1 MPWNSFFAICCFN
14 KAPQD
19 LPASRE
25 VWLSTVVAYILGSF
39 LLTLISQDA
48 AVSILSALIDT
59 ALLSLLTSTTLG
71 FRGLSSRSLQT
82 TTALFGTGFLFTL
95 VAIPLS
101 MLMSSLPET
110 SVIVF
115 PLFLFV
121 ISLLLWS
128 IGVMAHILR
137 HALSS
142 SMFEGVLLAFLF
154 VFVTTMIVTSLFPS
168 TAIQ

>member
-1 MPWNSFFAICCFN
+1 MPWRSLIAICCFG

-19 LPASRE
+19 LPASRG
-25 VWLSTVVAYILGSF
+25 VWLSAVLSYVLGSF
-39 LLTLISQDA
+39 LLTAISQDP
-48 AVSILSALIDT
+48 AVSIISALLDT

-71 FRGLSSRSLQT
+71 VRGLSSRSLQT
-82 TTALFGTGFLFTL
+82 TTALFGTGFIFTL

-101 MLMSSLPET
+101 LLMSSLPEA
-110 SVIVF
+110 SAAVF

-121 ISLLLWS
+121 ISLLLWN

-142 SMFEGVLLAFLF
+142 SMFVGVLLAFFF
-154 VFVTTMIVTSLFPS
+154 VLVTTMVVTSLFP
-168 TAIQ
+168 TTTLQ